1 MTWGLTCPL
10 TIFDIQVV
18 QTFLQNFNSL
28 KILKSRV
35 ALAWE
40 VLWTLR
46 GPRCAWNPW
55 DKRNGPAW
63 PISDRKGLRWLRR
76 WDWNRCEICEIW
88 WHVVTCGDMW
98 WHARTLLSM
107 RTTHVVQP
115 FLSKIW
121 AHRQL
126 MSVDPSLQI
135 WFKANAQK
143 VCFIAH
149 HFSTFSILFL
159 GLCLQNTMKLRFQSF
174 LRNSEWR
181 NWVPARM
188 SWNLSSKRE
197 MQRCQTETKDAK
209 V

>member
-28 KILKSRV
+28 KILKSFRHTGGSGLRGFV
-35 ALAWE
+35 DVEGAEMCLEPVGQEERPSLANFRPKRTE
-40 VLWTLR
+40 MTETLR
-46 GPRCAWNPW
+46 L
-55 DKRNGPAW
+55 KSMRNM
-63 PISDRKGLRWLRR
+63 R
-76 WDWNRCEICEIW
+76 NM
-88 WHVVTCGDMW
+88 VTCGDMW

-197 MQRCQTETKDAK
+197 MQRCQTETKDA
-209 V
+209 

>member
-1 MTWGLTCPL
+1 MS
-10 TIFDIQVV
+10 FDNLWH
-18 QTFLQNFNSL
+18 TSCSNFPSELQL
-28 KILKSRV
+28 LEDLEVLRV

-63 PISDRKGLRWLRR
+63 PISDRKGLRHTETLRLKSMR
-76 WDWNRCEICEIW
+76 NMRNM
-88 WHVVTCGDMW
+88 VTCGDMW

-126 MSVDPSLQI
+126 MSLDPSLQI
-135 WFKANAQK
+135 WFKANAQE

-149 HFSTFSILFL
+149 HFSTLSILFL

-197 MQRCQTETKDAK
+197 MQRCQTETKDA
-209 V
+209 